1 MTEQNPYPG
10 QENAGYQAGQQQG
23 QPAGAAPQGGPG
35 VYEYDVF
42 GNPLPKGS
50 KNLAMWA
57 HLSGLL
63 GVVLS
68 AGILSFLG
76 PLIFWLVYKDRPG
89 YGYVRLAA
97 ANAFNFNFTLWLINL
112 VAAVFTVL
120 TLGVGFLFTWI
131 IFFAVWI
138 GTIVFHII
146 AAIKAN
152 DGEPYK
158 YPFSLSILK

>member
-1 MTEQNPYPG
+1 
-10 QENAGYQAGQQQG
+10 
-23 QPAGAAPQGGPG
+23 
-35 VYEYDVF
+35 
-42 GNPLPKGS
+42 
-50 KNLAMWA
+50 MWA

-131 IFFAVWI
+131 VFFAVWI

>member
-10 QENAGYQAGQQQG
+10 QENGGYQA
-23 QPAGAAPQGGPG
+23 GPG
-35 VYEYDVF
+35 VYEYDAF

-112 VAAVFTVL
+112 VATVFTIL
-120 TLGVGFLFTWI
+120 TLGIGIALTWI
-131 IFFAVWI
+131 IFFAIWI

-146 AAIKAN
+146 AAVRADEGK
-152 DGEPYK
+152 PYQ
-158 YPFSLSILK
+158 YPFSLSILS

>member
-35 VYEYDVF
+35 VYEYDAF
-42 GNPLPKGS
+42 GNPLPQGA

-57 HLSGLL
+57 HRSGLL
-63 GVVLS
+63 GVIFS

-97 ANAFNFNFTLWLINL
+97 ANAFNFNFTLWLIPGCL
-112 VAAVFTVL
+112 YL
-120 TLGVGFLFTWI
+120 YRPDPGCWLPGYLDYFLR
-131 IFFAVWI
+131 
-138 GTIVFHII
+138 
-146 AAIKAN
+146 
-152 DGEPYK
+152 
-158 YPFSLSILK
+158 SLDWHYRLPHYCRYQG